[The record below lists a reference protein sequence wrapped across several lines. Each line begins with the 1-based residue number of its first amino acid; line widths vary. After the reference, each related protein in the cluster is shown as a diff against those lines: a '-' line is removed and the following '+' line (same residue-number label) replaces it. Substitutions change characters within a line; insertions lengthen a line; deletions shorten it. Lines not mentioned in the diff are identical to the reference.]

1 MITGLARCRPLI
13 HVLVAITIVFAPNA
27 QALLVTLP
35 SALAIASATAR
46 RAATQPTAT
55 RPAPPPTSASS
66 TTITST
72 QPAVRIRH
80 PGMHTVGIGFAS
92 RPPRSAREQAV
103 LRHGFACPR
112 ADIDCAHALQHTRRP
127 WPYRSVICLLLQH
140 ARWPAK
146 PRPQPGPEPEMVLRR
161 PRGGHCRL
169 LRRPVL
175 LQDVPVQ
182 RRHGHVQMRNRSAT
196 TAPAAVAAPAT
207 SMCAAAGR
215 ILQGF
220 LCLHV
225 ASRTN
230 CVAYAQVRCHGLHR
244 RLPTRNDERA

>member
-1 MITGLARCRPLI
+1 MQKMITGLARCRPLI
-13 HVLVAITIVFAPNA
+13 HVLVAITIVFAPDA

-72 QPAVRIRH
+72 QPAVRFRH

-112 ADIDCAHALQHTRRP
+112 ADCAHALHRPCTCFATHAMSMAIPFSYLPASAACQVARKTSASTWTRPRDGAPQAPRRTLPASAAASAAPRRACTTETRARSDAKSLRHHRP
-127 WPYRSVICLLLQH
+127 R
-140 ARWPAK
+140 R
-146 PRPQPGPEPEMVLRR
+146 RRR
-161 PRGGHCRL
+161 PRHQHVRCCRQNPARVPL
-169 LRRPVL
+169 SACCEPYQLRCLRPGV
-175 LQDVPVQ
+175 VS
-182 RRHGHVQMRNRSAT
+182 R
-196 TAPAAVAAPAT
+196 TAP
-207 SMCAAAGR
+207 
-215 ILQGF
+215 
-220 LCLHV
+220 
-225 ASRTN
+225 
-230 CVAYAQVRCHGLHR
+230 
-244 RLPTRNDERA
+244 